1 MIKHGTPFRAASMMA
16 LALAAISQSF
26 AFGSVGYNQAA
37 QGLGAYEG
45 RGKGRT
51 ARHNRGGVRA
61 NQRAA
66 AKARNV
72 KRYRAS
78 LKG

>member
-1 MIKHGTPFRAASMMA
+1 MRASS
-16 LALAAISQSF
+16 LLAAISALAASSF
-26 AFGSVGYNQAA
+26 AALPVVPRSLIAGT
-37 QGLGAYEG
+37 G

-51 ARHNRGGVRA
+51 KTHNRGGVRA